1 MGHQSQEPWR
11 ERKTYGFSTIDKEFS
26 SMPSVYSVLG
36 AIPWSIQ
43 LSQYTYIYTYTMP
56 TAWHTHL
63 LLIMSKLLWQLT
75 LSRLI
80 HIYIKNTSQRAEN
93 CLMET
98 ECWVSIAWGCLA
110 IMLHEIR
117 HSLFQLLKIRSHEKW
132 QSIRRRK
139 KAQTFLIL
147 WYLNYEIRNYVM
159 WRNNWYWQWNLEGC
173 IAALRRCH
181 DSGNFNDPRRIFLTP
196 FA

>member
-1 MGHQSQEPWR
+1 MGHQGQEPWR

-26 SMPSVYSVLG
+26 GISVYTESWVPFPRIFNLVN
-36 AIPWSIQ
+36 
-43 LSQYTYIYTYTMP
+43 IYTYTMP
-56 TAWHTHL
+56 YSWHTYL

-98 ECWVSIAWGCLA
+98 ECWVSIAWGSLA

-132 QSIRRRK
+132 QRRRK
-139 KAQTFLIL
+139 KNPDLSHFVIFKL
-147 WYLNYEIRNYVM
+147 WNQKL
-159 WRNNWYWQWNLEGC
+159 
-173 IAALRRCH
+173 H
-181 DSGNFNDPRRIFLTP
+181 DVKKQLMLTVEFGGLP
-196 FA
+196 CSSVEL